1 MSLTFQQIILDA
13 KKLVI
18 RISDHENT
26 ADTLI
31 SQVEAVCGQIDNMKQ
46 VNIAHVIYNVII
58 IIVIIIIIIIYLYIY
73 MIIFSFVVSRGNR
86 NLKYRSK
93 AKTTFAINCWDSKRE

>member
-31 SQVEAVCGQIDNMKQ
+31 SEVEAVCGQIDNMKQ
-46 VNIAHVIYNVII
+46 VNIVFVTYILWERERERTNSILYIIYILFSMLYDIYNMAFYVCSI
-58 IIVIIIIIIIYLYIY
+58 
-73 MIIFSFVVSRGNR
+73 
-86 NLKYRSK
+86 
-93 AKTTFAINCWDSKRE
+93 KRK

>member
-31 SQVEAVCGQIDNMKQ
+31 SEVEAVCGQIDNMKQ
-46 VNIAHVIYNVII
+46 VNINIYIYTHVIISII
-58 IIVIIIIIIIYLYIY
+58 KVLIYCTIYLYLLCSI
-73 MIIFSFVVSRGNR
+73 
-86 NLKYRSK
+86 KK
-93 AKTTFAINCWDSKRE
+93 K

>member
-31 SQVEAVCGQIDNMKQ
+31 SEVEAVCGQIDNMKQ
-46 VNIAHVIYNVII
+46 VNIYILQIY
-58 IIVIIIIIIIYLYIY
+58 Y
-73 MIIFSFVVSRGNR
+73 
-86 NLKYRSK
+86 K
-93 AKTTFAINCWDSKRE
+93 C

>member
-1 MSLTFQQIILDA
+1 MLVSRKAIYIHLQMSLTFQQIILDA

-31 SQVEAVCGQIDNMKQ
+31 SEVEAVCGQIDNMKQ
-46 VNIAHVIYNVII
+46 VNIIFVIYYEKQH
-58 IIVIIIIIIIYLYIY
+58 IIYTLLYVIY
-73 MIIFSFVVSRGNR
+73 F
-86 NLKYRSK
+86 
-93 AKTTFAINCWDSKRE
+93 